1 MRKVVCYAKRLKL
14 IKHMKIKLLTITIF
28 CILFSCEKREQKKDT
43 KENVSNTKVSTD
55 DPKLEELKTEASR
68 LRAGGSIESVEL
80 IDRKATIA
88 YVSNFNDYKEIN
100 PQSSL
105 TESEL
110 KAYWESG
117 DAIEKALVDGS
128 VRIMRKLDFID
139 EVNIILPYEGEMYK
153 ISVNKSELEKFI
165 GTDFKSITDNWDKTF
180 SDPYVYNKKGRKA
193 FFKKFGVVK

>member
-1 MRKVVCYAKRLKL
+1 
-14 IKHMKIKLLTITIF
+14 MKIKLLTITIF

-43 KENVSNTKVSTD
+43 KENVSNTKVSTN

-139 EVNIILPYEGEMYK
+139 EVNIILPYEGETYK

>member
-1 MRKVVCYAKRLKL
+1 
-14 IKHMKIKLLTITIF
+14 MKIKLLTIAIF
-28 CILFSCEKREQKKDT
+28 CILFSCGKGEQKKDI
-43 KENVSNTKVSTD
+43 KRNVSDTKVSTN

-68 LRAGGSIESVEL
+68 LRAGGSIKSVEL
-80 IDRKATIA
+80 IDRKATIT
-88 YVSNFNDYKEIN
+88 YVSNFTDYKEIN

-117 DAIEKALVDGS
+117 DAIEKALIDGS

-139 EVNIILPYEGEMYK
+139 EVNIILPYGEETHE

-165 GTDFKSITDNWDKTF
+165 GTDFKSITNNWDKTF
-180 SDPYVYNKKGRKA
+180 SDTYVYNKKGREA
-193 FFKKFGVVK
+193 FFKKFGIIK

>member
-1 MRKVVCYAKRLKL
+1 M
-14 IKHMKIKLLTITIF
+14 
-28 CILFSCEKREQKKDT
+28 
-43 KENVSNTKVSTD
+43 
-55 DPKLEELKTEASR
+55 
-68 LRAGGSIESVEL
+68 
-80 IDRKATIA
+80 
-88 YVSNFNDYKEIN
+88 SNFNDYKEIN

-128 VRIMRKLDFID
+128 VRIMRKLNFID
-139 EVNIILPYEGEMYK
+139 EVNIILTYEGETYK

>member
-1 MRKVVCYAKRLKL
+1 M
-14 IKHMKIKLLTITIF
+14 MKIKLLTITIF

-43 KENVSNTKVSTD
+43 KEKVSNAKVSTNV
-55 DPKLEELKTEASR
+55 PKLEELKTEASR

-80 IDRKATIA
+80 IDRKAIIA
-88 YVSNFNDYKEIN
+88 YVSNFTDYKEIN

-139 EVNIILPYEGEMYK
+139 EVNIILPYEGETYK

-180 SDPYVYNKKGRKA
+180 SDPYVYNKKGRTA